1 MWVESESARLECQQA
16 YWSLSCTFSDVFCQY
31 VLLQSSEVPI
41 RPLLWMRNWGR
52 ADGFTLAGGLSGRA
66 DTSAQVCLPSE
77 LSRVTTIRSH
87 ILCWYSPARHGWN
100 LGVYSFVPWAE
111 ESSWAYFGWCSDML
125 IVCFLCYLQAFPTDF
140 VPESHTWKQCSRAL
154 GPDCLCSDSRF
165 IQVAGKLCDPEQ
177 TAQPLCPQ
185 FFHLWNG
192 KNNTTQFIQLLWGY
206 NV

>member
-1 MWVESESARLECQQA
+1 MVELTPQPRCVCL
-16 YWSLSCTFSDVFCQY
+16 LSCHALPPFGPTSC
-31 VLLQSSEVPI
+31 
-41 RPLLWMRNWGR
+41 
-52 ADGFTLAGGLSGRA
+52 AD
-66 DTSAQVCLPSE
+66 
-77 LSRVTTIRSH
+77 
-87 ILCWYSPARHGWN
+87 SPARHGWN

-206 NV
+206 NVEYNEPGHTGCATESVGVHGSSSSCC